1 VAALL
6 VVMAAG
12 CGGSSRPQEA
22 AIHQIPRALAQN
34 WEGQAS
40 EIAAVAAGRDSC
52 RALQLASSLRNEV
65 VASRAKLPV
74 RLRAPLLSGVNS
86 LANRITCTPPVT
98 TVPKKPPKPPH
109 EPHGHH
115 EHHGHGP
122 GGGKGGGDA
131 GGNDQ

>member
-6 VVMAAG
+6 MVVAAG
-12 CGGSSRPQEA
+12 CGGSSRSQEA
-22 AIHQIPRALAQN
+22 AIHQIPRALAQD

-40 EIAAVAAGRDSC
+40 EIAAVAGRGDSC
-52 RALQLASSLRNEV
+52 RALQLASSLRNEID
-65 VASRAKLPV
+65 ASRAKLPR

-86 LANRITCTPPVT
+86 LADRITCSPPVT

-109 EPHGHH
+109 EGHGHH
-115 EHHGHGP
+115 GHPGHGHG
-122 GGGKGGGDA
+122 GGDG